1 MVILTLD
8 PNYYVCINLCV
19 CPSTKVLGS
28 VGTLHVDGLLTRCGM
43 LNKPQ
48 LTEGGWCWLPAA
60 TCLVFALNKA
70 SLTKK
75 LQLFVKKTDDRTLPL
90 FLSTLGVHSLQSVSS
105 IMQKKKYQ
113 HAAADP
119 VRGNGVV
126 GCLNQEASS
135 TPGNPFASLRSPDG
149 DPALKLVPLDINDVC
164 YVPLAFYRFVKN
176 VLDGEK
182 KKIEFLTVLTDRAI
196 YYNTVNTK
204 GLSVYTLWCLH
215 GNLKNVKFLCL
226 TIYDGIFIFAE

>member
-28 VGTLHVDGLLTRCGM
+28 VGTRHVDGLLTRCGM

-105 IMQKKKYQ
+105 IMQKKKVP
-113 HAAADP
+113 ACSC
-119 VRGNGVV
+119 RSSERKWCCGV
-126 GCLNQEASS
+126 
-135 TPGNPFASLRSPDG
+135 F
-149 DPALKLVPLDINDVC
+149 
-164 YVPLAFYRFVKN
+164 
-176 VLDGEK
+176 GEK
-182 KKIEFLTVLTDRAI
+182 PRSFKHTWESI
-196 YYNTVNTK
+196 
-204 GLSVYTLWCLH
+204 C
-215 GNLKNVKFLCL
+215 
-226 TIYDGIFIFAE
+226 